1 MIDTIVLTLKTG
13 MFTILDHDK
22 FSPST
27 RGLYDA
33 TAGYYRLGGRSNI
46 TCKQNPTPNE
56 LKNGIYKPRLT
67 ITKRINRDGNFET
80 PLKIEFSAPKL
91 IFGNNFDELT
101 QNDFMPAVTL
111 LKSRLKE
118 MGVLIFT
125 QVLGNAPVSAI
136 HYSKNIPLTDG
147 TTPHYLISRIK
158 EANISLSLD
167 VNQTDYR
174 NDGHSYKWHANS
186 YEVAFYD
193 KLKDLEMASKS
204 EKRAVERD
212 NAIQLN
218 LFEAFKER
226 KRLEVMR
233 MEVRLNKRQKIG
245 QLFRTLGI
253 QSELTLKN
261 LFNPIIAQQVL
272 LHYLDELES
281 KRLPLFDYKP
291 TSPNALLADLV
302 INNPNMGIRKTMQL
316 YGLKQAFETT
326 TPREL
331 RNMFGKYGQRSWYR
345 LIAEAKTIKLPRTRS
360 PLGIVREHLTRF
372 EPLKLVDFPDLML
385 NNDKY
390 GN

>member
-1 MIDTIVLTLKTG
+1 MLDTIVLTLSKS
-13 MFTILDHDK
+13 MFILNEPDRFEPSAKHILDEK
-22 FSPST
+22 SSLGSRGYFS
-27 RGLYDA
+27 A
-33 TAGYYRLGGRSNI
+33 
-46 TCKQNPTPNE
+46 KQNPTSRE
-56 LKNGIYKPRLT
+56 LKNGYYKPRLT
-67 ITKRINRDGNFET
+67 LTNRFNHTGRREAS
-80 PLKIEFSAPKL
+80 LKIELSLPKL
-91 IFGNNFDELT
+91 LFGNNFDEIEIK
-101 QNDFMPAVTL
+101 DFATVVAL
-111 LKSRLKE
+111 LQSRLKE
-118 MGVLIFT
+118 MGILIFT
-125 QVLGNAPVSAI
+125 PLLENAPVSAI

-147 TTPHYLISRIK
+147 TTPHYLISKIK
-158 EANISLSLD
+158 QANVSLALD

-174 NDGHSYKWHANS
+174 NDGHSYKWHSNS

-193 KLKDLEMASKS
+193 KLKDLEMANKS
-204 EKRAVERD
+204 EKRAIEND

-245 QLFRTLGI
+245 QLFKAIGI

-261 LFNPIIAQQVL
+261 LFSSKIAQQVL
-272 LHYLDELES
+272 LHYLDELEG

-291 TSPNALLADLV
+291 TSPSSLLADLV
-302 INNPNMGIRKTMQL
+302 INNPSIGVRKTIQL
-316 YGLKQAFETT
+316 FGLKQAFDNT

-345 LIAEAKTIKLPRTRS
+345 LIAEAKTISLPTTKS

-390 GN
+390 N